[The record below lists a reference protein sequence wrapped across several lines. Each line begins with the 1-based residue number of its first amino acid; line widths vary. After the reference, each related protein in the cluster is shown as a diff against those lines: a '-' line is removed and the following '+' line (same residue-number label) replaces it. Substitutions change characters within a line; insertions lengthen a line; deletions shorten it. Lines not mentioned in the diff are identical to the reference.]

1 MKKELF
7 YLGGA
12 VALGHFFGSD
22 YEIASSL
29 VFGIIVGGAAF
40 IISQFVEQY
49 KKNKK

>member
-1 MKKELF
+1 MKKEFF

-29 VFGIIVGGAAF
+29 VFGIIVGAAAF

-49 KKNKK
+49 NK

>member
-1 MKKELF
+1 MKKEFF

-29 VFGIIVGGAAF
+29 VFGAIVGVFAF
-40 IISQFVEQY
+40 VISKFVEQY
-49 KKNKK
+49 NK